1 MSDRTYSN
9 SDWVLRTVA
18 GFTPADSAASTQ
30 LMNSH
35 AGGSGYTV
43 TSLSVIVE
51 TSIVSPDNSVV
62 VKARRLVAGTGT
74 SGAVEIG
81 SVTIPDGATQGS
93 VYRLNLEADIPPGET
108 VSVYI
113 DTPAAGA
120 GVDGRLEA
128 VVEGYTW
135 PHRATKEGV
144 EKSVDGAIG
153 KVYLVES

>member
-9 SDWVLRTVA
+9 SDWVMRTVA
-18 GFTPADSAASTQ
+18 GFTDATSGGTQ

-35 AGGSGYTV
+35 VGGSGYTV
-43 TSLSVIVE
+43 TSVSVIVE
-51 TSIVSPDNSVV
+51 TSIVSPDNSVGV
-62 VKARRLVAGTGT
+62 LVRRFVDGSSTT
-74 SGAVEIG
+74 GAVDLGTI
-81 SVTIPDGATQGS
+81 TIPDGATEGS
-93 VYRLNLEADIPPGET
+93 VYRLNLEADLPPGET
-108 VSVYI
+108 LNVALQ
-113 DTPAAGA
+113 TPAAGA